1 MSKVNIDSRYPE
13 EAEVNRPDLPYQEFY
28 EVISS
33 VFDMQSVRSII
44 DVGCADGN
52 LISIIKENN
61 PHISV
66 AGIEYFEYHKK
77 YAKTNIADNIK
88 FLDIRDDLPDDLKDQ
103 KFDIVICT
111 EIAEHIEPE
120 YTQKFLSNLKSLT
133 GQLLIMTWSRHG
145 GEKERH
151 KDEHHQ
157 HLNPLELDQYL
168 ITVSNNGFQFNE
180 TATQYLHAS
189 AMNKNNFYFWWK
201 ESLAAWQP
209 N

>member
-1 MSKVNIDSRYPE
+1 MDKVNIDNRYPE
-13 EAEVNRPDLPYQEFY
+13 ETEVNRPDLPYQEFY

-33 VFDMQSVRSII
+33 VFDMNSVRSII

-52 LISIIKENN
+52 LIGIIKENN
-61 PHISV
+61 PHINV
-66 AGIEYFEYHKK
+66 TGVEYFEYHKK
-77 YAKTNIADNIK
+77 YAKSSIVDSIK
-88 FLDIRDDLPDDLKDQ
+88 ILDIRDDLPDDLKDQ

-120 YTQKFLSNLKSLT
+120 FTQKFLSNLKSLT
-133 GQLLIMTWSRHG
+133 GQFLIMTWSRHG

-168 ITVSNNGFQFNE
+168 QTVSNNGFQLNQA
-180 TATQYLHAS
+180 ATQYLHNS
-189 AMNKNNFYFWWK
+189 FMNKKNFYFWWK
-201 ESLAAWQP
+201 ESLVAWQP